1 MRPNENEKPEQIP
14 GSQNIGETSGVISEQ
29 GGIPGQRKE
38 VNVENYERVA
48 SIGQILKDLDFPA
61 NKNKIIEFAKSK
73 NCDENTTKKLEQIE
87 DKEYKNTAEVTTA
100 TGIVSS

>member
-48 SIGQILKDLDFPA
+48 SLGQILKELDFPA
-61 NKNKIIEFAKSK
+61 NKDKIINFVKTNVTDK
-73 NCDENTTKKLEQIE
+73 VLLDKLEKIT
-87 DKEYKNTAEVTTA
+87 DKEYKNVSEVTHEA
-100 TGIVSS
+100 GLVY

>member
-48 SIGQILKDLDFPA
+48 SVGQILKELDFPA
-61 NKNKIIEFAKSK
+61 NKDKIINFVKTHVT
-73 NCDENTTKKLEQIE
+73 DEVLLDKLEKIT
-87 DKEYKNTAEVTTA
+87 DKEYKN
-100 TGIVSS
+100 VSEITHEAGLVY

>member
-48 SIGQILKDLDFPA
+48 SVGQILKELDFPA
-61 NKNKIIEFAKSK
+61 NKDKIINFVKTHATDKELL
-73 NCDENTTKKLEQIE
+73 DKLEKIA
-87 DKEYKNTAEVTTA
+87 DKEYKN
-100 TGIVSS
+100 VSEITHEAGLVY

>member
-14 GSQNIGETSGVISEQ
+14 GSQNTGETSGVISEQ

-48 SIGQILKDLDFPA
+48 SIGQILKELDFPA
-61 NKNKIIEFAKSK
+61 NKDKIINFVKTNVTDK
-73 NCDENTTKKLEQIE
+73 VLLDKLEKIT
-87 DKEYKNTAEVTTA
+87 DKEYKNVSEVTHEA
-100 TGIVSS
+100 GLVY